1 MDGGMGGWGVVGAV
15 WESMA
20 TGEKTT
26 IEKLQNE
33 SGGHGNRIY
42 ALHVYDINFP
52 I

>member
-1 MDGGMGGWGVVGAV
+1 MDGGGGAV

-20 TGEKTT
+20 MT

-33 SGGHGNRIY
+33 LGGHGNRIY